1 MCVVPVGGGEEKVAV
16 RRVVKI
22 RRALVQVAHA
32 ARVEI
37 FLAVVKANQPPKE
50 VARVGGEGVQHR
62 VAAGDDFISGEVEAQ
77 PGETLD
83 HVRLADAGSVG
94 EDEDLFAA
102 LAQGGDRLN
111 RAGNGLRPDVEHAE
125 GIEPIDVVRVGEGE
139 DVVRQLRR
147 ARVRAVG
154 GQAVADGLQLAV
166 GGEGGHGGVSG
177 AGEGGIIMASPLI
190 DLEKADEAGSH
201 DRRYYDAGGGRH
213 CQCRQ

>member
-1 MCVVPVGGGEEKVAV
+1 MFRHRRDEVGVAEDDRARSRGECGEEALLLRVVPVSGGEEQKSV
-16 RRVVKI
+16 RRVVEI

-32 ARVEI
+32 ARVEV
-37 FLAVVKANQPPKE
+37 FLAVLQANQPPKE
-50 VARVGGEGVQHR
+50 VARVSGERVQHR
-62 VAAGDDFISGEVEAQ
+62 VAAGDDFIRGEVEAQ

-83 HVRLADAGSVG
+83 HVRFADAGGVG

-111 RAGNGLRPDVEHAE
+111 RAGDGLRPDIEHAE

-166 GGEGGHGGVSG
+166 GGEGGHGGLRCG
-177 AGEGGIIMASPLI
+177 
-190 DLEKADEAGSH
+190 
-201 DRRYYDAGGGRH
+201 
-213 CQCRQ
+213 